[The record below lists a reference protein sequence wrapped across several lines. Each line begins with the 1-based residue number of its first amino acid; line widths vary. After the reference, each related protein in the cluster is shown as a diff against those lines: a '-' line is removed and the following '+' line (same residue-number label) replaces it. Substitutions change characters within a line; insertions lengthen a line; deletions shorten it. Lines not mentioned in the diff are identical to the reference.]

1 MKTDNPSEEQRFSL
15 SLSGNQSCIQGDF
28 FSRPMENESDDV
40 ESGEQISESF
50 ICCVCLD
57 LLYKPVVLG
66 CGHVSCFWC
75 VHRAMN
81 GLYESHCPICR
92 HPYGHFPTICQM
104 LHFLLLKMY
113 PVAYKT
119 RESHILEEEKKTG
132 CFSPKVDDL
141 LCASHTKEELN
152 HLDDQ
157 DPVAYKTRE
166 THILEEE
173 KKTGCFSPKVDD
185 LLCASHTKEEL
196 NHLDD
201 QDPVAYKTRET
212 HILEEEKKTCCFSP
226 KVDDLLCASHTKEE
240 LNHLDDQD
248 PVAYMTRETHIL
260 EEEKKMGCFSPKV
273 DDLLCASHAKEELNH
288 LDDQDNST
296 TMPKQITAESFKSTL
311 YCEACIELA
320 GEAIRCQICQS
331 PHPGGF
337 PKVCLEFN
345 HFLEEQF
352 PEEYTARR
360 GTVQPKLVQF
370 QHESSPTCSKE
381 EGSSKEEGGFFPW
394 LGEHGPDVHIGLGCD
409 SCGMYPIKGD
419 RYKCIDCKEAMG
431 FDLCGDCYNSRSKLP
446 GRFNQQ
452 HTPDHK
458 FEKDKSHSLRNIMLR
473 LLRGDSV
480 DGLLLPSLSGDALEN
495 PENELPLVAPLTASD
510 LEEPQNDDTQPTS

>member
-1 MKTDNPSEEQRFSL
+1 
-15 SLSGNQSCIQGDF
+15 
-28 FSRPMENESDDV
+28 MENESDDV

-57 LLYKPVVLG
+57 LLYKPIVLG

-75 VHRAMN
+75 VHRTMD
-81 GLYESHCPICR
+81 GLHESHCPICR

-104 LHFLLLKMY
+104 LHFLLLKLY

-119 RESHILEEEKKTG
+119 REIHILEEEKKTG
-132 CFSPKVDDL
+132 CVSPKVDDLLCASHTKEELNHLDDQDPVAYKTRETHILEEEKKTGCVSPKVDDL

-201 QDPVAYKTRET
+201 QD
-212 HILEEEKKTCCFSP
+212 
-226 KVDDLLCASHTKEE
+226 
-240 LNHLDDQD
+240 
-248 PVAYMTRETHIL
+248 
-260 EEEKKMGCFSPKV
+260 
-273 DDLLCASHAKEELNH
+273 
-288 LDDQDNST
+288 NST
-296 TMPKQITAESFKSTL
+296 SMPKQITAESFKSTCTFGVKENYSPQGSCNKISGQVSIVDVSCATCKQL
-311 YCEACIELA
+311 LFRPTVLNCGHVYCEACIELA
-320 GEAIRCQICQS
+320 GEAIRCHICQS
-331 PHPGGF
+331 LHPGGF
-337 PKVCLEFN
+337 PKVCLEFD

-360 GTVQPKLVQF
+360 GTVQRKLVQF
-370 QHESSPTCSKE
+370 QHESSPTCSTE
-381 EGSSKEEGGFFPW
+381 ERGFFHW
-394 LGEHGPDVHIGLGCD
+394 LGEHGPDVHVGAGCD
-409 SCGMYPIKGD
+409 SCGMCPIKGD

-431 FDLCGDCYNSRSKLP
+431 FDLCGDCYNSHSKLP

-458 FEKDKSHSLRNIMLR
+458 FEKEKSRSLRNIMLQ

-480 DGLLLPSLSGDALEN
+480 NGLLLPSLSGDALEN